1 MSPAVQPLLL
11 FLLCRD
17 LFNYALVTAGSVL
30 DTAIDTADGRRA
42 DLYLFHDLA
51 IMEKQAVN
59 IGDPPQTV

>member
-30 DTAIDTADGRRA
+30 DAAIDPADGTTQALA
-42 DLYLFHDLA
+42 DKYDLA
-51 IMEKQAVN
+51 LA
-59 IGDPPQTV
+59 D